1 MRYLWKMVC
10 SNFKTHMAVDTGET
24 YYKYDVYDKGF
35 AMIGSLKAHVVL
47 HTRRRLL
54 KTDTFVSPSAFS

>member
-1 MRYLWKMVC
+1 
-10 SNFKTHMAVDTGET
+10 MAVDTGET

-54 KTDTFVSPSAFS
+54 KTNILYYVEHIPQSLLVL